1 LRERAGKGSRL
12 RLPLVVQPDHL
23 ASRAGRR
30 GKKTGTFPD
39 GTVMIKELTSVGS
52 KDAPSGKGYFRLM
65 TVDGEG
71 KLTAR
76 MERLPYRQELDTG
89 R

>member
-1 LRERAGKGSRL
+1 VWDPKTLQAGK
-12 RLPLVVQPDHL
+12 
-23 ASRAGRR
+23 A
-30 GKKTGTFPD
+30 
-39 GTVMIKELTSVGS
+39 I
-52 KDAPSGKGYFRLM
+52 FRLM